1 MVLNID
7 LNALPMDEDVI
18 FDVTSPNA
26 ISDQSGDNV
35 ETHHEVSKELKIED
49 QPEVDGG
56 KDISYVKQSAQYLKE
71 TSEKVLRSRV
81 VGIVKMLNHSKGRTT
96 WEGEEDM
103 RKQYPLLFQE
113 NKK

>member
-1 MVLNID
+1 
-7 LNALPMDEDVI
+7 
-18 FDVTSPNA
+18 
-26 ISDQSGDNV
+26 SGDNA

-49 QPEVDGG
+49 HPEVDGG